1 MFKKRTRLYT
11 HFELKNLY
19 HVFKSLIFKK
29 KNFSDILKKYLK
41 VKNIHLTSQG
51 RVSLY
56 DIIKIIIKKNKKKIF
71 FISPFTIPEVI
82 YAIKYAGGDVKYI
95 DINLETGLIDE
106 TILEKEINNESAG
119 IIITHLYSNS
129 ENIKKFISKFEG
141 KIPIIE
147 DAAINFGASVENKF
161 LGTLTDYGFYSFH
174 LVKNLNTLNG
184 GAIYIK
190 NDDEFMLYNSS
201 LKKKKFPF
209 KDTINLLITVFIIK
223 IFFNNFSYQIF
234 HYFLKYVYKFKFRY
248 ILKKIYPILYHEK
261 KIEIPKNYFYDFNW
275 IMNDSANLSL
285 QKINEDYLLRLSK
298 AKLYEKYLDT
308 NKIKKFKYY
317 QNENIF
323 LEYPIILKKNNNMLM
338 HKILFNKG
346 YDVRHT
352 WYINNAKELS
362 DYKSENFKNTE
373 ILEEKILCL
382 PLHKNISHN
391 DIVNISNILNLYE

>member
-201 LKKKKFPF
+201 LKKKK
-209 KDTINLLITVFIIK
+209 
-223 IFFNNFSYQIF
+223 
-234 HYFLKYVYKFKFRY
+234 
-248 ILKKIYPILYHEK
+248 
-261 KIEIPKNYFYDFNW
+261 
-275 IMNDSANLSL
+275 
-285 QKINEDYLLRLSK
+285 
-298 AKLYEKYLDT
+298 
-308 NKIKKFKYY
+308 
-317 QNENIF
+317 
-323 LEYPIILKKNNNMLM
+323 
-338 HKILFNKG
+338 
-346 YDVRHT
+346 
-352 WYINNAKELS
+352 
-362 DYKSENFKNTE
+362 
-373 ILEEKILCL
+373 
-382 PLHKNISHN
+382 IS
-391 DIVNISNILNLYE
+391 I